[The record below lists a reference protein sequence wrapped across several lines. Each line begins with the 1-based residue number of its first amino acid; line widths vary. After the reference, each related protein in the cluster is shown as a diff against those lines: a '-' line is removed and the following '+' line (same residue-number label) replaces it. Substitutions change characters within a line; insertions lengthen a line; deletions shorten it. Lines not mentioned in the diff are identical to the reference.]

1 MIVGGGSA
9 ASLSSAVAPRQLASK
24 PVTASERVG
33 SRAEAAEVEA
43 GVSLDRP
50 ISGRSPC
57 L

>member
-50 ISGRSPC
+50 I
-57 L
+57 